1 MSVTKKSIYEATNGE
16 NCFITTE
23 VGQHQLWAAQYFTYR
38 KPKQL
43 ITSGGLGTMGYG
55 LGASIGTQVANP
67 DSYVFNIAGDG
78 SFRMNFN
85 ELLTM
90 SKYNIPV
97 CVVVA
102 NNGVLGMVRQW
113 QTAFYQKRYS
123 QTILDN
129 VLNYELLA
137 KAVGVDYYYAE
148 TKEQYKKAIDSVIK
162 NRRPAIINAIV
173 DTDEK
178 VLPMVAPGKPIDDIM
193 LD

>member
-1 MSVTKKSIYEATNGE
+1 
-16 NCFITTE
+16 
-23 VGQHQLWAAQYFTYR
+23 
-38 KPKQL
+38 
-43 ITSGGLGTMGYG
+43 
-55 LGASIGTQVANP
+55 
-67 DSYVFNIAGDG
+67 
-78 SFRMNFN
+78 MNFN

-97 CVVVA
+97 CVVIA